1 MNTQEM
7 TSEQQLKQVEILLAT
22 AAKTINRTTE
32 QCDRNAL
39 ATEHNTQSIEL
50 LSERVY
56 MVADRVSEISEMFI
70 QSVSII
76 SQMQTE
82 IRGLQVEN
90 QRILEQMFGDK

>member
-7 TSEQQLKQVEILLAT
+7 TSEQRLKQVEILLST

-32 QCDRNAL
+32 LCDRNAI
-39 ATEHNTQSIEL
+39 AVEL

-90 QRILEQMFGDK
+90 QRILEQIFGDK